1 MPSLPKG
8 IKRPWIKRKPQSSK
22 GWGSDHGIYNSDRW
36 RRLRLIQLNKEPLC
50 TMCGEKGI
58 IRGATVVDHI
68 TAIQDGGDPWNEENL
83 QSLCVPCH
91 NRKSGKE
98 KRIKNK

>member
-1 MPSLPKG
+1 
-8 IKRPWIKRKPQSSK
+8 
-22 GWGSDHGIYNSDRW
+22 
-36 RRLRLIQLNKEPLC
+36 
-50 TMCGEKGI
+50 MCEEKGI
-58 IRGATVVDHI
+58 IRGATIIDHI

-98 KRIKNK
+98 KRIKTK